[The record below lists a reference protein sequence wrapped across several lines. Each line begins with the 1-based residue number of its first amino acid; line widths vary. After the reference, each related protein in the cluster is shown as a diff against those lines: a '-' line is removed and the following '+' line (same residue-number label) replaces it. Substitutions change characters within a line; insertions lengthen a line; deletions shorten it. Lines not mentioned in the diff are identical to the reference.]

1 VTVAEFTHPE
11 ARSYDRST
19 ALRWILSHVRVHAWL
34 VFLMFTGAL
43 GNAALAAAVPVLFG
57 RAFDLVVAG
66 EANPASLGQIAV
78 IIVVSQLIRGGL
90 QFGRNYGAELMAQ
103 RLERDVRDELYL
115 SLLGKSMTFH
125 SLQPVGD
132 TMARATN
139 DVRQIN
145 FMFSP
150 GLNLVIGSGNFL
162 LMPLVVAPSYHP
174 ALILTPL
181 VFIIA
186 YALALWQYLN
196 ELRPVTESVRQTFG
210 QLNARL
216 SEAIDGIEVIKG
228 AARETEEVNVFST
241 NARAFRD
248 AFVHQGMIEARYL
261 PLLLM
266 GLAIAGAFT
275 HALILFQAGE
285 LGAGDVVAY
294 VSLIGLFQFPV
305 FASLYAYSQVSLG
318 MAGARRILNLMDQKT
333 ELDRNPQGF
342 RGPMTGTIEFQ
353 SVSFAYP
360 GSEPILRD
368 LTFKVELGQTVA
380 LVGQTGSGKTS
391 LAKLIN
397 RTHDVDSGLVLIDG
411 VDVRD
416 WDLDALRRQISIIEQ
431 DVFLFSKRI
440 SENISFGVPRADR
453 DAVTEAARA
462 AQADGFIGEFKDG
475 YETRVGERGAT
486 LSGGQRQRVALARAF
501 LTDPRI
507 LILDDAT
514 SSIDSAT
521 EDRIQRAIFKA
532 AEGRTTLLIT
542 HRLSQIRWADLIIV
556 LRQGEIAAIGGHEE
570 LLKSS
575 EPYRRIRALSP
586 HFHTLQ
592 GLIWGSSQG
601 LREIP
606 TTVRTPIA
614 SCWSGW
620 RVTSY
625 PTLARSSWPR
635 WRWL

>member
-1 VTVAEFTHPE
+1 MTVAEFTHPE
-11 ARSYDRST
+11 ARSYDRSSP
-19 ALRWILSHVRVHAWL
+19 LRWILSHVRDHSWL
-34 VFLMFTGAL
+34 VLMIFAGAL

-57 RAFDLVVAG
+57 RAFDLVVNRRAT
-66 EANPASLGQIAV
+66 AMTLGQVAV
-78 IIVVSQLIRGGL
+78 LIVASQLVRGGL
-90 QFGRNYGAELMAQ
+90 QFARNYGAELMAQ
-103 RLERDVRDELYL
+103 RMERDVRDELYL

-162 LMPLVVAPSYHP
+162 IMPLLVAPSYHP

-181 VFIIA
+181 LFIIA
-186 YALALWQYLN
+186 YALALWQYLS

-210 QLNARL
+210 HLNARL

-228 AARETEEVNVFST
+228 AAREGEEVDLFST
-241 NARAFRD
+241 NARAFRN

-275 HALILFQAGE
+275 HSMGLFQAGE
-285 LGAGDVVAY
+285 LAAGDVVGY

-305 FASLYAYSQVSLG
+305 FASLFAYSQVSLG
-318 MAGARRILNLMDQKT
+318 MAGARRILTTMEQKT
-333 ELDRNPQGF
+333 ELDRNPQGH
-342 RGPMTGTIEFQ
+342 RAPMVGRIEFEN
-353 SVSFAYP
+353 VTFAYP
-360 GSEPILRD
+360 GSEPVLRD
-368 LTFKVELGQTVA
+368 LSFKIEPGQTVA
-380 LVGQTGSGKTS
+380 LVGQTGAGKTS

-397 RTHDVDSGLVLIDG
+397 RTHDVNRGRILVDG
-411 VDVRD
+411 VDVRH
-416 WDLDALRRQISIIEQ
+416 WDLDALRRGISIIEQ
-431 DVFLFSKRI
+431 DVFLFSK
-440 SENISFGVPRADR
+440 SLEENISFGVPQAGIE
-453 DAVTEAARA
+453 AVVEAARA
-462 AQADGFIGEFKDG
+462 AQADGFVRDFVEG

-521 EDRIQRAIFKA
+521 EDRIQRAIFRA

-542 HRLSQIRWADLIIV
+542 HRLSQIRWADLIVV
-556 LRQGEIAAIGGHEE
+556 LRQGEIVAIGSHDE
-570 LLKSS
+570 LMEDS
-575 EPYRRIRALSP
+575 EPYRRIFTRY
-586 HFHTLQ
+586 T
-592 GLIWGSSQG
+592 
-601 LREIP
+601 
-606 TTVRTPIA
+606 
-614 SCWSGW
+614 
-620 RVTSY
+620 Y
-625 PTLARSSWPR
+625 
-635 WRWL
+635 